1 MASAI
6 DTAKPDGR
14 RKLGA
19 IGARLARRPES
30 WPMWPGSRLGRLI
43 VGLNLLG
50 LAILIVGALAMNEL
64 SKGLINAKIDSLKTQ
79 GASLVNVIEQVA
91 TQGEPAPALDPDK
104 ARDTLQ
110 TLYVGAQQQQLLF
123 VGAQQRARVFDAHGG
138 LVADSDLITDKV
150 DASALPP
157 AHKPGAFQLPWPRL
171 GPGDSP
177 AGVAKA
183 HADLEREIAEALQ
196 GHPVAELRRASNGER
211 VVSISLPIHYVQDV
225 LGVLT
230 LESGDVDQIISA
242 QRWALLP
249 FILIAVGVSLTSSAL
264 LSRFIARPVLRLA
277 RAADSVTL
285 ARARA
290 ISLPD
295 IAKRDDELGDLATS
309 LETMT
314 SALSERMDA
323 IERFAADVAHEI
335 RNPLTSIRSAVE
347 TLDLVTDPASRE
359 RLTNIL
365 KHDVGRLDRL
375 ITDISNASRMDAE
388 LSREQPKPLDLEK
401 LLGELASFY
410 TETGRP
416 GGAPV
421 RFLPPD
427 GPSPMSVPGREG
439 PLSQVFRNLI
449 DNARSFSSLS
459 TDEHPETRGAG
470 TRVAEVRLGLRREGR
485 QVIATVEDDGPG
497 LPPEN
502 LETVFERFYTAR
514 PKGAAFGGHSG
525 LGLSIARQVVEAHGG
540 TIRAENRVDDEGRVL
555 GARFIV
561 ALPDGRG

>member
-6 DTAKPDGR
+6 DTAKPEGR
-14 RKLGA
+14 RDLGA
-19 IGARLARRPES
+19 AAGRFVRP
-30 WPMWPGSRLGRLI
+30 WPLWPGSRLGRLI
-43 VGLNLLG
+43 IGLNLLG

-79 GASLVNVIEQVA
+79 GAFLVNVIEQVA
-91 TQGEPAPALDPDK
+91 TQGEPAPALDPDR

-110 TLYVGAQQQQLLF
+110 TLYVGAQQQQLMF
-123 VGAQQRARVFDAHGG
+123 VGAQQRVRVFDAQGG
-138 LVADSDLITDKV
+138 LIADSDLITDKV
-150 DASALPP
+150 DSSALPP
-157 AHKPGAFQLPWPRL
+157 ARKPGRLWLAWPQLR
-171 GPGDSP
+171 GGDHS
-177 AGVAKA
+177 AGAAKA
-183 HADLEREIAEALQ
+183 QADLKAEIGAALQ
-196 GHPVAELRRASNGER
+196 GHPVAELRRAPNGER

-230 LESGDVDQIISA
+230 LESGDVDQIITA
-242 QRWALLP
+242 QRWALVP
-249 FILIAVGVSLTSSAL
+249 FILIAIGVSLTSSAL
-264 LSRFIARPVLRLA
+264 LSRFIALPVLRLA

-295 IAKRDDELGDLATS
+295 IAGRGDELGDLATS

-314 SALSERMDA
+314 STLSERMDA

-347 TLDLVTDPASRE
+347 TLDLVTDPASQE

-388 LSREQPKPLDLEK
+388 LSRERPKPLDLEK
-401 LLGELASFY
+401 LLGDLAGFY
-410 TETGRP
+410 TETSRP
-416 GGAPV
+416 GEVPV
-421 RFLPPD
+421 RFLPPE
-427 GPSPMSVPGREG
+427 SLEPMNVPGREG

-459 TDEHPETRGAG
+459 TVEHP
-470 TRVAEVRLGLRREGR
+470 EVRLGLRREAR

-525 LGLSIARQVVEAHGG
+525 LGLSIARQVIEAHGG
-540 TIRAENRVDDEGRVL
+540 TIRAENVTDAGGQVR
-555 GARFIV
+555 GARFVV

>member
-1 MASAI
+1 MASVTDI
-6 DTAKPDGR
+6 AKPERPGVGGMVRTRLGR
-14 RKLGA
+14 R
-19 IGARLARRPES
+19 PDS
-30 WPMWPGSRLGRLI
+30 WPMWLGSRLGRLI
-43 VGLNLLG
+43 IGLNLLG
-50 LAILIVGALAMNEL
+50 LTILIVGALAMNEL

-79 GASLVNVIEQVA
+79 GTFLVNVIEQAA

-110 TLYVGAQQQQLLF
+110 LLF
-123 VGAQQRARVFDAHGG
+123 VGARQRARVFDAHGG
-138 LVADSDLITDKV
+138 LIADSDIITDKV
-150 DASALPP
+150 DVNPLPP
-157 AHKPGAFQLPWPRL
+157 AHKPGAIQLTLPRL
-171 GPGDSP
+171 GGGDNP
-177 AGVAKA
+177 AGAAKA
-183 HADLEREIAEALQ
+183 HADLDREIGEALQ
-196 GHPVAELRRASNGER
+196 GHAVAGLRRAPNGER

-230 LESGDVDQIISA
+230 LESGDVDQIITA

-249 FILIAVGVSLTSSAL
+249 FILIAVGVSLASSAL
-264 LSRFIARPVLRLA
+264 LSRFIALPVLRLA

-295 IAKRDDELGDLATS
+295 IAERDDELGDLATS

-314 SALSERMDA
+314 STLSQRMDA

-347 TLDLVTDPASRE
+347 TLDLITDPASRD

-388 LSREQPKPLDLEK
+388 LSREQPRPLDLEK
-401 LLGELASFY
+401 LLSELASFY
-410 TETGRP
+410 TETSRP
-416 GGAPV
+416 EDIPV
-421 RFLPPD
+421 RFMPPQSLE
-427 GPSPMSVPGREG
+427 PVSVAGREG

-449 DNARSFSSLS
+449 DNARSFSTLS
-459 TDEHPETRGAG
+459 AAEHP
-470 TRVAEVRLGLRREGR
+470 EVRLGVRRDGR

-540 TIRAENRVDDEGRVL
+540 AIRAENRQDADGKVL
-555 GARFIV
+555 GARFVV
-561 ALPDGRG
+561 ALPDGRA

>member
-6 DTAKPDGR
+6 VTAKPEAR
-14 RKLGA
+14 RSLGEPK
-19 IGARLARRPES
+19 ARARRPRLA
-30 WPMWPGSRLGRLI
+30 WLTPPGSRLGRLI
-43 VGLNLLG
+43 IGLNLLG
-50 LAILIVGALAMNEL
+50 LTILIVGALAMNEL
-64 SKGLINAKIDSLKTQ
+64 SKGLVNAKIDSLKTQ
-79 GASLVNVIEQVA
+79 GTFLVNVIEQAA
-91 TQGEPAPALDPDK
+91 TQGEPAPAMDPDK

-110 TLYVGAQQQQLLF
+110 LLS
-123 VGAQQRARVFDAHGG
+123 VGAQQRARLFDAHGG
-138 LVADSDLITDKV
+138 LIADSDIITDKV
-150 DASALPP
+150 DASPLPP
-157 AHKPGAFQLPWPRL
+157 AHKAGAFRLDWPAI
-171 GPGDSP
+171 GGHDNP
-177 AGVAKA
+177 AGAAKA
-183 HADLEREIAEALQ
+183 QADLNHEIGEALQ
-196 GHPVAELRRASNGER
+196 GHPVAELRRAANGER
-211 VVSISLPIHYVQDV
+211 VVSISLPIHFVQNV

-230 LESGDVDQIISA
+230 LESGDVDQIIAA
-242 QRWALLP
+242 QRRALLP

-264 LSRFIARPVLRLA
+264 LSRFIALPVLRLA

-285 ARARA
+285 AQARA

-295 IAKRDDELGDLATS
+295 IARRDDELGDLATS

-314 SALSERMDA
+314 STLSERMDA

-347 TLDLVTDPASRE
+347 TLDLVTEPASRE

-388 LSREQPKPLDLEK
+388 LSRERPRPLDLEK
-401 LLGELASFY
+401 LLSELAGFY
-410 TETGRP
+410 TDTARP
-416 GGAPV
+416 GEVSV
-421 RFLPPD
+421 RFLAPETL
-427 GPSPMSVPGREG
+427 GPLSVPGREG

-449 DNARSFSSLS
+449 DNARSFSVLS
-459 TDEHPETRGAG
+459 NVDHP
-470 TRVAEVRLGLRREGR
+470 EVRLSVQRDPHDLI
-485 QVIATVEDDGPG
+485 VLVDDDGPG

-514 PKGAAFGGHSG
+514 PRGAAFGGHSG

-540 TIRAENRVDDEGRVL
+540 SIRAENRTDEQGNVA

-561 ALPDGRG
+561 TLPDGRA

>member
-6 DTAKPDGR
+6 DTGKPENR
-14 RKLGA
+14 REFGA
-19 IGARLARRPES
+19 AAARLARLGS
-30 WPMWPGSRLGRLI
+30 VWPGSRLGRLI

-79 GASLVNVIEQVA
+79 GTSLVNVIEQVA

-138 LVADSDLITDKV
+138 LIADSDLITDKV

-157 AHKPGAFQLPWPRL
+157 AHKPGVFQLAWPRF
-171 GPGDSP
+171 GGGDNP

-183 HADLEREIAEALQ
+183 HVDLDREIGEALQ

-211 VVSISLPIHYVQDV
+211 VVSISLPIRYVQDV

-230 LESGDVDQIISA
+230 LESGDVDQIIA
-242 QRWALLP
+242 DQRWALLP

-264 LSRFIARPVLRLA
+264 LSRFIALPVLRLA

-295 IAKRDDELGDLATS
+295 IAGRDDELGDLATS

-314 SALSERMDA
+314 STLSERMDA

-347 TLDLVTDPASRE
+347 TLDLVDDPVSQA
-359 RLTNIL
+359 RLTDIL

-375 ITDISNASRMDAE
+375 ITDISNASRLDAE
-388 LSREQPKPLDLEK
+388 VFRERPKPLDLEK
-401 LLGELASFY
+401 LLSDLASFY

-416 GGAPV
+416 GEVPV
-421 RFLPPD
+421 RFMPPESLE
-427 GPSPMSVPGREG
+427 PVSVPGREG

-449 DNARSFSSLS
+449 DNARSFSSLAN
-459 TDEHPETRGAG
+459 TEHP
-470 TRVAEVRLGLRREGR
+470 EVRLGVRREGR
-485 QVIATVEDDGPG
+485 QMIATVEDDGPG
-497 LPPEN
+497 LPAEN

-525 LGLSIARQVVEAHGG
+525 LGLSIARQVIEAHGG
-540 TIRAENRVDDEGRVL
+540 TIRAENRLDAEGHIL
-555 GARFIV
+555 GARFVV

>member
-1 MASAI
+1 MALAI
-6 DTAKPDGR
+6 DTAKPEPR
-14 RKLGA
+14 RLPSERR
-19 IGARLARRPES
+19 ARARPLAWLTP
-30 WPMWPGSRLGRLI
+30 PGSRLGRLI
-43 VGLNLLG
+43 IGLNLLG

-64 SKGLINAKIDSLKTQ
+64 SKGLVNAKIDSLKTQ
-79 GASLVNVIEQVA
+79 GTSLVNVIEQVA
-91 TQGEPAPALDPDK
+91 TQGEPAPALDPEK

-110 TLYVGAQQQQLLF
+110 LLYVGAQQQQLLF

-138 LVADSDLITDKV
+138 LVADSDIITDKV

-157 AHKPGAFQLPWPRL
+157 AQRPGAFHLAWPRFAR
-171 GPGDSP
+171 GDSP
-177 AGVAKA
+177 AAVAKA
-183 HADLEREIAEALQ
+183 HADLDREVGAALQ
-196 GHPVAELRRASNGER
+196 GHPVEELRRASNGER

-230 LESGDVDQIISA
+230 LESGDVDQIIAA
-242 QRWALLP
+242 QRRALLP

-264 LSRFIARPVLRLA
+264 LSRFIALPVLRLA

-295 IAKRDDELGDLATS
+295 IARRDDELGDLATS

-388 LSREQPKPLDLEK
+388 LSRERPRPLDLEK
-401 LLGELASFY
+401 LLGELAGFY
-410 TETGRP
+410 TETARRGEV
-416 GGAPV
+416 PV
-421 RFLPPD
+421 RFMRPESLEPV
-427 GPSPMSVPGREG
+427 SVPGREG

-449 DNARSFSSLS
+449 DNARSFSVLS
-459 TDEHPETRGAG
+459 NVEHPE
-470 TRVAEVRLGLRREGR
+470 VRLSVRRDAPN
-485 QVIATVEDDGPG
+485 VVVAVEDDGPG

-525 LGLSIARQVVEAHGG
+525 LGLSIGRQVVEAHGG
-540 TIRAENRVDDEGRVL
+540 SIRAENRMDGDGNVL
-555 GARFIV
+555 GARFV
-561 ALPDGRG
+561 VTLPDGRG